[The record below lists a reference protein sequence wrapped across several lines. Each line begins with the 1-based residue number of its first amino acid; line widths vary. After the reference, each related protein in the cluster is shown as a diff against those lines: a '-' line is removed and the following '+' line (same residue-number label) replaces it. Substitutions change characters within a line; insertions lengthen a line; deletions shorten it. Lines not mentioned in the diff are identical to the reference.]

1 MSDMVLI
8 GPNDLALSLL
18 GRHPAKPD
26 DVVYHDA
33 IDKVVKAAKMAGK
46 KVGFVVTDGQTA
58 KKAFEKFDF
67 VIMTNEVR
75 ALQAWYRSEV
85 ATARG

>member
-1 MSDMVLI
+1 MVLI

-26 DVVYHDA
+26 DTQYHAALDRIVEAAHKANKKAGIVVVDGQA
-33 IDKVVKAAKMAGK
+33 AAK
-46 KVGFVVTDGQTA
+46 
-58 KKAFEKFDF
+58 AFGKFDF

-75 ALQAWYRSEV
+75 AMQAWYRAEV
-85 ATARG
+85 AVAKGS